1 MDKLKRIFALV
12 LVILLIGLYVVTFIS
27 GIMATPYTQGLFK
40 GCIAATV
47 IIPVFMYAYK
57 LIYDV
62 MKKDDVKKDENNE
75 SK

>member
-12 LVILLIGLYVVTFIS
+12 LVILLVGIYILTFIS
-27 GIMATPYTQGLFK
+27 GIMATPYTQGLFR

-57 LIYDV
+57 LIYGV
-62 MKKDDVKKDENNE
+62 MKKDNTEEDEKDE

>member
-62 MKKDDVKKDENNE
+62 MKKDDAKKDENNE